1 MTDWERL
8 KFDEFKWYVEN
19 SPTLNNSKKRM
30 FERMLDEMESEWEN
44 RKIKSE
50 SN

>member
-1 MTDWERL
+1 MTDWEKL

-30 FERMLDEMESEWEN
+30 FERMLDEMERLWNSKE
-44 RKIKSE
+44 II
-50 SN
+50 